1 MTSAMQPPKALD
13 DDLDRLEADAITLL
27 REAWRGL
34 KPIVTLWSLGKDSN
48 VVLWLTRKAFFGAV
62 PWPLALLDTGNELP
76 EVYAFRD
83 RLVADWQLDCIA
95 VDCPPIS
102 DTSADLPPGA
112 RAAERKTLGLSQ
124 LIAERS
130 LRGVVLGIRRDEQA
144 VRGKERRFSVRD
156 STGAWRIDDQ
166 PLEFWQPHL
175 PPPAD
180 GGHVRVHPLLGWSEL
195 DVWRYIRREGV
206 PIPDLYFARDG
217 WRYRS
222 LGEQDI
228 TKPVRSDAATI
239 DEVIAELTTTRVS
252 ERAGRTMDHETEDAF
267 ERLRATGYM

>member
-1 MTSAMQPPKALD
+1 MRPPTARD

-34 KPIVTLWSLGKDSN
+34 KPLVTLWSLGKDSN

-83 RLVADWQLDCIA
+83 RLVAEWRLDCIA
-95 VDCPPIS
+95 VDCPPITA
-102 DTSADLPPGA
+102 TSGDLPPGA
-112 RAAERKTLGLSQ
+112 RAAERKTLGLAQ
-124 LIAERS
+124 LIAEQK

-156 STGAWRIDDQ
+156 AGGAWRIEDQ

-175 PPPAD
+175 PQPAA

-228 TKPVRSDAATI
+228 TKPVRSNAATI